1 MSFTAATTIAA
12 LIGTGWVM
20 SATQSPLMAL
30 GTGAIG
36 FTAVKRVY
44 EWEDSKSTVGL
55 YSAVQPDRPPVSVA
69 TQLNSAI
76 APSIAPSISPAIMNT
91 PTIANTFSPSVFLTS
106 TAAPSSPSFDA
117 DLPLPINNSVLT
129 GEQVLSLA
137 VGYPA
142 VLVYGAQGSG
152 KSTIAKW
159 IVQQRV
165 RAGHTVNIL
174 DPHQIAGHWSGIGN
188 LKLIGRGMD
197 YKAIDDSLRE
207 FSDLIRQRYER
218 LALDVSFSPAPLTIV
233 AEEFTNW
240 SSHCDNSGKFWD
252 MSMSDIRKANAHALF
267 VSHGRNLSQLGG
279 GRGAKTRD
287 STLFEIQL
295 FATLDPASGESRPTM
310 SATYKFPGEQP
321 IRFAVPKLTFEPEF
335 ELEAVEPE
343 TVEPGTIA
351 TEKYDP
357 LTIPEQ
363 CFFSVCQIVT
373 DAPSREALHS
383 IFLSDT
389 DDRKTAITKLWDLC
403 KAAQNPSVAALTWKM
418 LQTL

>member
-1 MSFTAATTIAA
+1 MSFTAAATIAA
-12 LIGTGWVM
+12 LLGTGWVM

-30 GTGAIG
+30 GTGAMG

-44 EWEDSKSTVGL
+44 EWEDSTSTVGL
-55 YSAVQPDRPPVSVA
+55 YSAAQNDRPPATVTVA
-69 TQLNSAI
+69 TQLAI
-76 APSIAPSISPAIMNT
+76 APTIAPAISPSIS

-106 TAAPSSPSFDA
+106 TATPQSSPFFDA
-117 DLPLPINNSVLT
+117 DLPLPVNTSVLT

-152 KSTIAKW
+152 KSTVAKW
-159 IVQQRV
+159 IVQQRAL
-165 RAGHTVNIL
+165 AGHTVNIL

-188 LKLIGRGMD
+188 LNLIGRGMD
-197 YKAIDDSLRE
+197 YKAIDDALRE
-207 FSDLIRQRYER
+207 FRDLIRQRYER
-218 LALDVSFSPAPLTIV
+218 LSSELSFSPAPITIV

-240 SSHCDNSGKFWD
+240 SSHCNYSGSFWD
-252 MSMSDIRKANAHALF
+252 MAMSDIRKANAYALF

-295 FATLDPASGESRPTM
+295 FATLDPATGESRPTM
-310 SATYKFPGEQP
+310 TGTYKFPGQQP
-321 IRFAVPKLTFEPEF
+321 IGFDVPKLTFE
-335 ELEAVEPE
+335 EAVEPE
-343 TVEPGTIA
+343 AFEPETIENSS
-351 TEKYDP
+351 EKYDP
-357 LTIPEQ
+357 LAIPEE
-363 CFFSVCQIVT
+363 CFFSVCQLVT

-389 DDRKTAITKLWDLC
+389 NDRAAQITKLWDIC
-403 KAAQNPSVAALTWKM
+403 KTAQNPSVAALTLKM